1 MGENRRKLMHK
12 LPSLKHHSLSE
23 IPVSVVIPVFNEEKI
38 IQKNL
43 EILASFFDNFLG
55 FGKWHFIVVDNG
67 SKDRTSEIIAAFREK
82 QPLTQSV
89 YLPAPNYGEALK
101 AGLKH
106 AKTKY
111 VYLLDIEQWDLPFI
125 AWAWKNKER
134 FDLFLASKRADPTL
148 CFQAPYRKILSC
160 GLNALLQLFLGFSG
174 TDTHGPKLIHREA
187 LESIIHLCQLDRGQF
202 DTELV
207 LRALRSQMRI
217 VEIPGMYQ
225 EMRPHR
231 NWMIKKIIWNI
242 FAFRRLVNVMK
253 DVPYIGFIRFYR
265 YTREDVLSETRD
277 IQFLAE

>member
-1 MGENRRKLMHK
+1 MNT
-12 LPSLKHHSLSE
+12 LPPQTHE
-23 IPVSVVIPVFNEEKI
+23 PQIDVPVSIVIPVFNEEKI
-38 IQKNL
+38 IQTNL
-43 EILASFFDNFLG
+43 DYLATFFDNLLG
-55 FGKWHFIVVDNG
+55 SGKWHFIMVDNG
-67 SKDRTSEIIAAFREK
+67 SKDRTSEIIETFRK
-82 QPLTQSV
+82 QQPLTQSIF
-89 YLPAPNYGEALK
+89 LPVPNYGEALK

-125 AWAWKNKER
+125 AWSWKNKER

-148 CFQAPYRKILSC
+148 CFQAPYRKVLSC

-187 LESIIHLCQLDRGQF
+187 LESIIHLCRLDRGQF

-207 LRALRSQMRI
+207 LRAIRSQMRI
-217 VEIPGMYQ
+217 VEIPVMYQ

-231 NWMIKKIIWNI
+231 NWMIKKIIWNL

-253 DVPYIGFIRFYR
+253 DVPYAGFIRFYR
-265 YTREDVLSETRD
+265 YTREDVISETRD
-277 IQFLAE
+277 IQFLPKR